1 MTDMT
6 VANTILQQ
14 LGGNR
19 FAMMTGAKQFVGSA
33 DALMF
38 SIGKGAKDKINKVRV
53 TLTPDDLY
61 TVEFMKYSP
70 TKFTVTEIAKVEGV
84 YNDMLQEIFTKY
96 TGFFTTLR

>member
-33 DALMF
+33 DALLF
-38 SIGKGAKDKINKVRV
+38 AIGKGAKDKINKVRV

-61 TVEFMKYSP
+61 TVEFFYIRGVNVK
-70 TKFTVTEIAKVEGV
+70 TVEKVEGV

-96 TGFFTTLR
+96 TGFFTKLR

>member
-6 VANTILQQ
+6 VANTILAQ

-19 FAMMTGAKQFVGSA
+19 FAMMTGAKNFVGSA

-38 SIGKGAKDKINKVRV
+38 SIGGGAKNRINKVRV

-70 TKFTVTEIAKVEGV
+70 SKLETKLINKVEGV
-84 YNDMLQEIFTKY
+84 YNDMLQEIFTNY
-96 TGFFTTLR
+96 TGFFTKL